1 MNIIIKYKISNNN
14 MNNNGWVTIDFII
27 ASTII
32 FLTIPSIVAIIGD
45 RLDTVEMT
53 RELAEGRILAE
64 NIAGTIQIVYSGGEG
79 CSYVYRM
86 PGSISKK
93 PYKLTV
99 NSSGVYIRFKNN
111 IGKAF
116 ITSIPITNGKYVSN
130 ILLEPNKAYNFSN
143 IKNKHNYTEIQVKKI
158 TI

>member
-1 MNIIIKYKISNNN
+1 
-14 MNNNGWVTIDFII
+14 MNNKGWVTIDFMI
-27 ASTII
+27 ASMII
-32 FLTIPSIVAIIGD
+32 FLTVPSIVAIIGD

-79 CSYVYRM
+79 CSYIYNM
-86 PGSISKK
+86 PGSISNK

-99 NSSGVYIRFKNN
+99 NSSGVYIRLKNN

-116 ITSIPITNGKYVSN
+116 ITPILITNGRYVSN
-130 ILLEPNKAYNFSN
+130 ILLEPNKAYNISN
-143 IKNKHNYTEIQVKKI
+143 IKNKQNYTEIIIKKI
-158 TI
+158 